1 MAIKVFKCF
10 VVLVQTEIKVG
21 FSKHV
26 SYRFTGNILKQKCKH
41 RNLKWGANGGEKK
54 QFCKLLKADLKDFK
68 SLQMFKKGNLL
79 ILYNKSRNQ
88 CNECKQF
95 LQLVFK
101 LMSALFRL
109 VFKAQPKQTVKGCRG
124 WFILKL
130 LQRISHKR
138 SREIN
143 DTRSDTQQAAV
154 NRSA

>member
-26 SYRFTGNILKQKCKH
+26 SYRFTGNVLKQKCKH

-68 SLQMFKKGNLL
+68 SLQMFKKE
-79 ILYNKSRNQ
+79 IYSFYIIKVEISA
-88 CNECKQF
+88 
-95 LQLVFK
+95 
-101 LMSALFRL
+101 MSANSFCNLCLSWWVLFSDLFLKPNPSRL
-109 VFKAQPKQTVKGCRG
+109 SKGVEV
-124 WFILKL
+124 WFILQL

>member
-1 MAIKVFKCF
+1 MQA
-10 VVLVQTEIKVG
+10 
-21 FSKHV
+21 
-26 SYRFTGNILKQKCKH
+26 QKSQMRRQRRGK
-41 RNLKWGANGGEKK
+41 KK

-124 WFILKL
+124 
-130 LQRISHKR
+130 
-138 SREIN
+138 
-143 DTRSDTQQAAV
+143 
-154 NRSA
+154 